1 MKPKSSGAQTGRE
14 HGRKRGAPRGGS
26 GRREKKSS
34 VQPVPDVGLTE
45 ETIRTLSREAI
56 LPYLAGL
63 LLLLSGVLVFIV
75 YRSYAWPAFMAL
87 LLYVAFE
94 SVNVKLRGLFGNRRN
109 LAAASTVLLV
119 IISILG
125 PVALLIRHLIREL
138 IYIIELLRT
147 YPFSEKLFDLG
158 LSFPFLTDSYT
169 SEPFF
174 WIHLAPAYRT
184 ELGQYT
190 QLLDA
195 DRLGAWLSNAY
206 AFVSGGIS
214 LTATMTV
221 NILLGLI
228 ILFFLFRDGSVFY
241 QFLEDALPFP
251 RTITRKFTDRMRRI
265 LRAVLLGNV
274 FVSFIQGTAVGI
286 GLSICG
292 IPNSI
297 VYGFIAALFSMI
309 PIIGTSVVWL
319 PAALYLIIAQQAYG
333 TGIFLIL
340 WGIFFYFAL
349 ENILKPIL
357 LDRKLGL
364 HPLLLF
370 LAILGGITEFGVT
383 GIILGPL
390 FVTLFMTIWTIYHVY
405 DSEKVRGPA
414 SASPEDERK

>member
-1 MKPKSSGAQTGRE
+1 MKPNNIDPRNERAD
-14 HGRKRGAPRGGS
+14 GRKRRTPRNA
-26 GRREKKSS
+26 RHRENT
-34 VQPVPDVGLTE
+34 PVEHPIPEVEISE

-56 LPYLAGL
+56 LPYLAGTL
-63 LLLLSGVLVFIV
+63 LLLASMLVFIV

-94 SVNVKLRGLFGNRRN
+94 PVNRKLRGLFRERKNT
-109 LAAASTVLLV
+109 AAAGAVLLV
-119 IISILG
+119 IISTLG
-125 PVALLIRHLIREL
+125 PVALLVRHLIREL
-138 IYIIELLRT
+138 IYIIEVLRT
-147 YPFSEKLFDLG
+147 YPLSERIFDLG
-158 LSFPFLTDSYT
+158 LHFPMLTDSYT

-174 WIHLAPAYRT
+174 WIHLAPSYRT

-190 QLLDA
+190 RLLDA
-195 DRLGAWLSNAY
+195 DRLGAWMSNAY
-206 AFVSGGIS
+206 TFVSGGIS

-228 ILFFLFRDGSVFY
+228 ILFFLFRDGSDFY

-251 RTITRKFTDRMRRI
+251 RTITRNFTDRMRQI

-286 GLSICG
+286 GLYICG

-309 PIIGTSVVWL
+309 PILGTSVVWL
-319 PAALYLIIAQQAYG
+319 PAALYLIIAHQAYG

-340 WGIFFYFAL
+340 WGLFFYLIL
-349 ENILKPIL
+349 ENVLKPIL

-390 FVTLFMTIWTIYHVY
+390 FVTLFMTIWTIYHVW
-405 DSEKVRGPA
+405 DPEKEKGPA
-414 SASPEDERK
+414 PVQPQEKP